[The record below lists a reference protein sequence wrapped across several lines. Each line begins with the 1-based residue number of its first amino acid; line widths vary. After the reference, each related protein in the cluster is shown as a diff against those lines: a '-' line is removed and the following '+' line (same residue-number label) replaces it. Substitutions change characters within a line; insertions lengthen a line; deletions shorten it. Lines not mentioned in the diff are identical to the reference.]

1 MITEKTINRINE
13 LYHKKKATGLTSEE
27 EKEQILLRK
36 EYITAFREN
45 LRGSLESIK
54 IQEKDGTVIDVKER
68 HDKKFK
74 KEI

>member
-54 IQEKDGTVIDVKER
+54 IQEEDGTVIDVKER